1 MLFFS
6 LVENTAAKNQKVLTM
21 DSMQAMTSK
30 DAALLQNRAAHNW
43 HCAEKFSRGKHC
55 VEFEMTP

>member
-30 DAALLQNRAAHNW
+30 DAVLPQNRAAHNW
-43 HCAEKFSRGKHC
+43 HCAGKFSRGRRALNLR
-55 VEFEMTP
+55 

>member
-30 DAALLQNRAAHNW
+30 DAALPQNRTAHNW
-43 HCAEKFSRGKHC
+43 HCAGKFLRGRRALNLR
-55 VEFEMTP
+55 

>member
-1 MLFFS
+1 LLSHAVFS

-30 DAALLQNRAAHNW
+30 DAALPQNRAAHN
-43 HCAEKFSRGKHC
+43 
-55 VEFEMTP
+55 

>member
-30 DAALLQNRAAHNW
+30 VLH
-43 HCAEKFSRGKHC
+43 SRKTAQRTIGTARRNAQEESEH
-55 VEFEMTP
+55 

>member
-30 DAALLQNRAAHNW
+30 DAALLQNRTAHNW
-43 HCAEKFSRGKHC
+43 HCAEKFS
-55 VEFEMTP
+55 